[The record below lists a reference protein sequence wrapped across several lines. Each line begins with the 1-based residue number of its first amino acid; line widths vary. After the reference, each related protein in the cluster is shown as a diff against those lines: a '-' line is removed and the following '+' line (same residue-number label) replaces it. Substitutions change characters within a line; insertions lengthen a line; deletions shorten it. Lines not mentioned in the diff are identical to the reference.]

1 MKAVVSI
8 FLMLFCLTA
17 YSQEQKIDY
26 KKINND
32 LIKAT
37 YYFADNNAVV
47 EREGFFN
54 TNEKL
59 HGMWISYDEEGN
71 KTAIANYRNGVK
83 EGVWTYFKKDK
94 INLVT
99 YKNNKIIKV
108 EEKALVIN

>member
-1 MKAVVSI
+1 MKAVVRI

-17 YSQEQKIDY
+17 FSQEQKIDY

-99 YKNNKIIKV
+99 YKNNKITKV

>member
-47 EREGFFN
+47 EHEGFFN

-99 YKNNKIIKV
+99 YQNNKITKV